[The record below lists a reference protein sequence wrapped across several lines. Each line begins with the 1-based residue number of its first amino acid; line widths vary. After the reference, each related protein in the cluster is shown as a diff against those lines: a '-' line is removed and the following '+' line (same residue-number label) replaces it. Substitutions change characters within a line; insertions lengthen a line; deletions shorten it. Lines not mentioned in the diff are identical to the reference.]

1 MHLCIGRRCS
11 ARRVMRSE
19 SRAPLLVLPNRMR
32 DVYHHPVLRNYFSFR
47 DAHTDTHREI
57 ERDRDRDRETDRET
71 ERQTERQR
79 DRQRDRQRERE
90 RERERQRDR
99 ERERIYTRTHSHRD
113 VYTGLQII
121 YYDKVQTFYCVF
133 LTFHIMHKTIDLVFR
148 LYIYFFSNVYLP
160 EVDASVRQLFWQ
172 STVVTVVKRCT
183 I

>member
-1 MHLCIGRRCS
+1 
-11 ARRVMRSE
+11 MRSE

-90 RERERQRDR
+90 RERETERQR
-99 ERERIYTRTHSHRD
+99 EREDIHTYTQPQRRVHRSPD
-113 VYTGLQII
+113 NL
-121 YYDKVQTFYCVF
+121 
-133 LTFHIMHKTIDLVFR
+133 L
-148 LYIYFFSNVYLP
+148 
-160 EVDASVRQLFWQ
+160 
-172 STVVTVVKRCT
+172 
-183 I
+183 